1 MSDGLTP
8 KETAAVRKM
17 LFSLAGDEVDEEADV
32 FEAVEATAQRVDKL
46 SDRVAELER
55 VVDPDPGAADYE
67 QLTKPQKVH
76 RIRVALL
83 EQAAD
88 GKPPSMKYK
97 DVLWLFDGHPSAGHV
112 YDLMER
118 AANADGYYYDTN
130 ANDEKRIRVEPDGVN
145 DESIVHAVNNGVEK
159 TTA

>member
-1 MSDGLTP
+1 MSDGLTA
-8 KETAAVRKM
+8 KETAAVRKL
-17 LFSLAGDEVDEEADV
+17 LFSLAGEGVNDDADV
-32 FEAVEATAQRVDKL
+32 FEAVEAAAERVENL
-46 SDRVAELER
+46 SERVAELER
-55 VVDPDPGAADYE
+55 VVDPDPGAADYD

-88 GKPPSMKYK
+88 GKPPAMKYK

-118 AANADGYYYDTN
+118 AADADGYHYDTN
-130 ANDEKRIRVEPDGVN
+130 ANDEKRVRVEPDGVN
-145 DESIVHAVNNGVEK
+145 DESIVHAVNNGSKE
-159 TTA
+159 TAA